1 MKTSKPLAAALLAG
15 TSLLFNGCSALTPKP
30 DPTRFYVLRPVEPP
44 SPTPEA
50 ESALR
55 GVLRIGPG
63 RIPAYLDS
71 TPILVDEG
79 ANRVRPLPFHQ
90 WAEPLSKGLE
100 RVLIGNL
107 RASLPRLNTVSSAD
121 PAASPADTRLSYDMT
136 RFEGAPGREV
146 VLEVSWTLH
155 SEHAQRNVPTRRFTV
170 PAPDNPSE
178 EIAGYVARLSQA
190 VALWSDAIVKTL
202 P

>member
-1 MKTSKPLAAALLAG
+1 MKTHSPFAAALLVGA
-15 TSLLFNGCSALTPKP
+15 SLLLAGCSAFTPQP
-30 DPTRFYVLRPVEPP
+30 DPTRFYVLRPVDASADAPVV
-44 SPTPEA
+44 SPNRQGT
-50 ESALR
+50 LR
-55 GVLRIGPG
+55 VGPG

-71 TPILVDEG
+71 TPILVEDG
-79 ANRVRPLPFHQ
+79 ANRVRPLAFHQ

-100 RVLIGNL
+100 RVLIGDL
-107 RASLPRLNTVSSAD
+107 RAALPGLEAVSSAD
-121 PAASPADTRLSYDMT
+121 PAASSAETRLSYDVT
-136 RFEGAPGREV
+136 RFEGAPGRDV
-146 VLEVSWTLH
+146 VLEVSWTLR
-155 SEHAQRNVPTRRFTV
+155 SEHGQRNVPTRRFTV